1 MDRVCDNIQEMI
13 MQGVIGEV
21 KPVHSEWMLDTRHGE
36 DFLRRR
42 SATIAVVLPLT
53 SAVRNHILTP

>member
-1 MDRVCDNIQEMI
+1 

-36 DFLRRR
+36 DFCAAGLLRLRLC
-42 SATIAVVLPLT
+42 SP
-53 SAVRNHILTP
+53 